1 MKKAIKII
9 SIGILTIGIGFVSFD
24 FVIDSVT
31 NVEHDNIYQEE
42 LEIENVNSNVALSDI
57 KSQAD
62 GIQMTIDNLLQ
73 SDTLSYD
80 DLIFE
85 LETQALTVEAM
96 NSKLKITV
104 YENEGMQEED
114 DINQISNHF
123 NSFVNGIFNINSSD
137 STTDIIKIA
146 KQYDDGLER
155 LRDYEM

>member
-9 SIGILTIGIGFVSFD
+9 SIGILTIGIGFVSLD
-24 FVIDSVT
+24 FVIDNVT

-85 LETQALTVEAM
+85 LETQDVQDYKRATSIFL
-96 NSKLKITV
+96 
-104 YENEGMQEED
+104 
-114 DINQISNHF
+114 QIF
-123 NSFVNGIFNINSSD
+123 LYQF
-137 STTDIIKIA
+137 
-146 KQYDDGLER
+146 
-155 LRDYEM
+155 